1 MVVPLNTRGW
11 SEWTQQKRNSSGLV
25 SQFLCLLRLDA
36 ASCFSWCLFVIT
48 ALFFFPQAVWQYL
61 VVNGE
66 PGDFHAAALPVPRG
80 AAANSAAQE
89 LPACGWK
96 HGSQVSLF
104 LALQS

>member
-1 MVVPLNTRGW
+1 MDPTKEKFFRAGF
-11 SEWTQQKRNSSGLV
+11 SIS
-25 SQFLCLLRLDA
+25 LRPIA
-36 ASCFSWCLFVIT
+36 ASCFPWCLFLIP
-48 ALFFFPQAVWQYL
+48 ALFSSQAVWQYL
-61 VVNGE
+61 VVNGK

-96 HGSQVSLF
+96 HGSQVSLL